1 MKKRVLAFVLVIA
14 MMTVLA
20 GCASDSKEEPG
31 ESGNKQEKQEEETEA
46 EGELTDVSFR
56 LNYTADGLHA
66 PFYYALEKGYYED
79 VGLNVT
85 IGEGNGAG
93 TTAKLVGTGDAD
105 IGFTDS
111 ASVASAI
118 AEGIPVKIVCPIYA
132 VNAFGAIALKDSG
145 IETMKD
151 LEGKRV
157 GIATGDGPSN
167 LFAAAAAANDID
179 VNKVEFVSM
188 DANSK
193 ETSLMKGDVDAI
205 LAGCD
210 SDAVALEC
218 NGYEVNAMRYS
229 ECGAATVGLSL
240 VANPDFIA
248 ENSEI
253 IEKFISATLKGWDEC
268 RTNSEEAVK
277 IFMKNF
283 PTADENVVKGSL
295 AVALDSLFDKDA
307 KTLAGL
313 TEEDWNNCRDLLV
326 TYLGVDESIQ
336 AEDLYTFE
344 CLPEELPAR

>member
-1 MKKRVLAFVLVIA
+1 MKKRVLALLLVTA
-14 MMTVLA
+14 MMAALA
-20 GCASDSKEEPG
+20 GCASNGKEESEKS
-31 ESGNKQEKQEEETEA
+31 ESRQEEQKETTEK
-46 EGELTDVSFR
+46 ELVDVSFR

-66 PFYYALEKGYYED
+66 PFYYALEKGYYEEA
-79 VGLNVT
+79 GLNVT

-93 TTAKLVGTGDAD
+93 TTAKLIGTGDAD

-145 IETMKD
+145 IQTMKD
-151 LEGKRV
+151 LEGKKV

-229 ECGAATVGLSL
+229 DCGAATVGLSL

-268 RTNSEEAVK
+268 RTNGEEAVE
-277 IFMKNF
+277 IFMKKF

-295 AVALDSLFDKDA
+295 AVALDCLFDKDA
-307 KTLAGL
+307 ETLADL
-313 TEEDWNNCRDLLV
+313 TKEDWNNCRDLLV
-326 TYLGVDESIQ
+326 NYLGVDESIQ
-336 AEDLYTFE
+336 AEELYTFE
-344 CLPEELPAR
+344 CLPKELPAR

>member
-1 MKKRVLAFVLVIA
+1 MKKRVLALLLVTA
-14 MMTVLA
+14 MMAALA
-20 GCASDSKEEPG
+20 GCASNGKEESEKS
-31 ESGNKQEKQEEETEA
+31 ESRQEEQKETT
-46 EGELTDVSFR
+46 EGELVDVSFR

-66 PFYYALEKGYYED
+66 PFYYALEKGYYEEA
-79 VGLNVT
+79 GLNVT

-93 TTAKLVGTGDAD
+93 TTAKLIGTGDAD

-145 IETMKD
+145 IQTMKD
-151 LEGKRV
+151 LEGKKV

-229 ECGAATVGLSL
+229 DCGAATVGLSL

-253 IEKFISATLKGWDEC
+253 IEKFISA
-268 RTNSEEAVK
+268 A
-277 IFMKNF
+277 
-283 PTADENVVKGSL
+283 
-295 AVALDSLFDKDA
+295 
-307 KTLAGL
+307 
-313 TEEDWNNCRDLLV
+313 
-326 TYLGVDESIQ
+326 
-336 AEDLYTFE
+336 
-344 CLPEELPAR
+344 

>member
-1 MKKRVLAFVLVIA
+1 MKKRVLALLLVTA
-14 MMTVLA
+14 MMAALA
-20 GCASDSKEEPG
+20 GCASNGKEESEKS
-31 ESGNKQEKQEEETEA
+31 ESRQEEQKETT
-46 EGELTDVSFR
+46 EGELVDVSFR

-66 PFYYALEKGYYED
+66 PFYYALEKGYYEEA
-79 VGLNVT
+79 GLNVT

-93 TTAKLVGTGDAD
+93 TTAKLIGTGDAD

-145 IETMKD
+145 IQTMKD
-151 LEGKRV
+151 LEGKKV

-229 ECGAATVGLSL
+229 DCGAATVGLSL

-268 RTNSEEAVK
+268 RTNGEEAVE

-295 AVALDSLFDKDA
+295 AVALDCLFDKDA
-307 KTLAGL
+307 ETLAGL
-313 TEEDWNNCRDLLV
+313 TKEDWNNCRDLLV
-326 TYLGVDESIQ
+326 NYLGVDESIQ
-336 AEDLYTFE
+336 AEELYTFE
-344 CLPEELPAR
+344 CIPKELPAR

>member
-1 MKKRVLAFVLVIA
+1 MKKRILALVLVAA
-14 MMTVLA
+14 MAAALA
-20 GCASDSKEEPG
+20 GCGTDSKEEAETKENG
-31 ESGNKQEKQEEETEA
+31 QEETES
-46 EGELTDVSFR
+46 EPEEELVDVSFR

-66 PFYYALEKGYYED
+66 PFYYALEKGYYEE

-85 IGEGNGAG
+85 IGEGNGSG

-118 AEGIPVKIVCPIYA
+118 TEGIPVKIVCPIYA
-132 VNAFGAIALKDSG
+132 VNAFGAIALEDSG
-145 IETMKD
+145 IKTMKD
-151 LEGKRV
+151 LEGRRV

-167 LFAAAAAANDID
+167 LFAAAAAANDVD

-218 NGYEVNAMRYS
+218 NGYEVNSMRYS
-229 ECGAATVGLSL
+229 DCGAATVGLSL

-248 ENSEI
+248 EHSEV

-268 RTNSEEAVK
+268 RTNSDEAVK

-295 AVALDSLFDKDA
+295 AVALDSLFDNDA
-307 KTLAGL
+307 ETLAGL
-313 TEEDWNNCRDLLV
+313 TEEDWDNCRELLV

-336 AEDLYTFE
+336 AADLYTFE
-344 CLPEELPAR
+344 CLPDDLPAR

>member
-1 MKKRVLAFVLVIA
+1 MKKRVLALLLVTA
-14 MMTVLA
+14 MMAALA
-20 GCASDSKEEPG
+20 GCASNGKEESEKS
-31 ESGNKQEKQEEETEA
+31 ESRQEEQKETT
-46 EGELTDVSFR
+46 EGELVDVSFR

-66 PFYYALEKGYYED
+66 PFYYALEKGYYEEA
-79 VGLNVT
+79 GLNVT

-93 TTAKLVGTGDAD
+93 TTAKLIGTGDAD

-145 IETMKD
+145 IQTMKD
-151 LEGKRV
+151 LEGKKV

-229 ECGAATVGLSL
+229 DCGAATVGLSL

-268 RTNSEEAVK
+268 RTNGEEAVE
-277 IFMKNF
+277 IFMKKF

-295 AVALDSLFDKDA
+295 AVALDCLFDKDA
-307 KTLAGL
+307 ETLADL
-313 TEEDWNNCRDLLV
+313 TKEDWNNCRDLLV
-326 TYLGVDESIQ
+326 NYLGVDESIQ
-336 AEDLYTFE
+336 AEELYTFE
-344 CLPEELPAR
+344 CLPKELPAR